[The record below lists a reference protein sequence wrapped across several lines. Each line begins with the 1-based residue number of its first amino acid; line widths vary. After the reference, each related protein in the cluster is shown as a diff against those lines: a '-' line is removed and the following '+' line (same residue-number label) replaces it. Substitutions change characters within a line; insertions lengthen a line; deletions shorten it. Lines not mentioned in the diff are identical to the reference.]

1 MRVTKR
7 SGRVEDV
14 KFDNVTNR
22 ISKLTEG
29 LSNSVDVTKVAQQVF
44 SSIYDGINTHEID
57 TLSAEICIGM
67 ITSDPD
73 YEILATRITAS
84 NIQKRAAN
92 NFHIAMR
99 KLHKAGIV
107 THEVLE
113 VSSKVKDDIKPERD
127 YDFGYFGL
135 KTLEKGYLQKIDGEI
150 IETPQYMY
158 MRVAIGIHGHDTE
171 RVLETYDALSKG
183 LFIHAT
189 PTLFNAG
196 TPRPQM
202 SSCFVAGTAVFTTNR
217 GPVPI
222 EEVCIG
228 DNVVTHTGSIKPV
241 LQTHK
246 NLLGDRTLFDVKI
259 YKTPGFQ
266 VTGNH
271 RFWSITKEQLHWKDE
286 PQWNSIEHLRVGD
299 WISIPKTK
307 LNTVYEILDMYE
319 LLKDENGTE
328 HWTYSFEFD
337 GTKMRRL
344 THFTSEYRPNGITL
358 KGEWFERYIKV
369 DEDFAWFIG
378 SWYGDGCITY
388 QRSSAKSK
396 RTPTHRGI
404 SFAQNPN
411 NTTFIEKIEKI
422 GCKYLGVHACIS
434 KSKKRNCLS
443 ISFNNSAIGNAFNIL
458 FGRWSSGKF
467 LWPNMY
473 SWNRNMVSAFIGG
486 LVSTDGCCTLRG
498 NVTVQLTNQPL
509 IKSIF
514 HLSRSVGLDTSL
526 TVGSKPYKDRKQYIG
541 RIQFPWIPEI
551 MKWVYK
557 HYDDNRL
564 YKSERANTT
573 LEIDGKIFLRINAKT
588 RVKDNLPEFV
598 YTLGVKDDHSY
609 TVQGVIAE
617 NCFLIANKEDSIDGI
632 YDTVKECARISKWAG
647 GIGLHIHDVR
657 ANKSHIRGTN
667 GTSDGIIP
675 MLRVYNSTAR
685 YVNQAGRRKG
695 SIAVY
700 LEPWHADILDFL
712 EIRLNQGDEEARC
725 RDLFSAMWIPDLF
738 MKRVESGGNWS
749 LFCPDQAKGLS
760 DVYGKEFE
768 DLYEKYEAEGLARKV
783 VPASEVW
790 KAIIKSQ
797 SETGTPY
804 MLYKDACNEKSNHK
818 HVGTIKSSNLCVAPE
833 TKILTSKGQQIISEL
848 VDQDVEVWNGDEFS
862 NVTIRQ
868 TGKNQKLL
876 TVKTSKGLELRCTP
890 YHKFW
895 IVGHNEPIEAQNLE
909 KGMKIIKHSLPVI
922 NHNTEN
928 MKYAY
933 THGLFCADG
942 TTSSHGNPKR
952 CLFKAK
958 NNGFCMRHQKNL
970 KDYEEDDDG
979 TCQANSYSEQK
990 FLDLYHVKK
999 KLMKFIDYDYASNND
1014 ACNKIRLRLPK
1025 DIDEKYTVPTECS
1038 LESKLEWFAGLIDGD
1053 GCVTKHQ
1060 GGRGISIQIGSIH
1073 YNFLNDVLL
1082 MLQTIGVNSRIN
1094 LSRNESIKELP
1105 GGSYTC
1111 KKLWRLLIPSGGVEL
1126 LKTLGL
1132 NTRRVNINTE
1142 NLPNRQAL
1150 HFDKIVSVED
1160 LGETSDTFC
1169 FNEPLK
1175 HRGIFNGILTGN
1187 CTEILEYTDKDE
1199 TAVCNL
1205 ASIALPKY
1213 VDVEKKEFNHE
1224 ELHRVTK
1231 MVTRNLN
1238 KVIDKNFY
1246 PTENGERSNMRHR
1259 PIGIGV
1265 QGLAD
1270 VFIMLRMSFGSE
1282 ESRKLNRDIFETI
1295 YHASLESSCELA
1307 EMYGTYET
1315 FKGSPFSQGILQ
1327 FDMWDR
1333 DPKFSGRYDW
1343 NAMRELVKKGTRNSL
1358 LLAPMPTA
1366 STSQILGNN
1375 ECFEPYTTNI
1385 YLRRTLAGEFVVVN
1399 KHLVNDLKER
1409 GLWSKEMKDL
1419 MVKANGSVQ
1428 NIIDIPDDLKELYK
1442 TVWEMSQKTI
1452 IDMAADRG
1460 VYIDQSQSMNLF
1472 VESPTLSKLSSMH
1485 MYAWKTGL
1493 KTGMYY
1499 LRSKA
1504 KARPIQFSLEAE
1516 CAMCS
1521 A

>member
-29 LSNSVDVTKVAQQVF
+29 LSETVDVTKIAQQVF
-44 SSIYDGINTHEID
+44 SSIYDGIKTPEID

-127 YDFGYFGL
+127 FEFGYFGL

-158 MRVAIGIHGHDTE
+158 MRVAIGIHGHDIDH
-171 RVLETYDALSKG
+171 VLETYDALSKG

-202 SSCFVAGTAVFTTNR
+202 SSCF
-217 GPVPI
+217 
-222 EEVCIG
+222 
-228 DNVVTHTGSIKPV
+228 
-241 LQTHK
+241 
-246 NLLGDRTLFDVKI
+246 
-259 YKTPGFQ
+259 
-266 VTGNH
+266 
-271 RFWSITKEQLHWKDE
+271 
-286 PQWNSIEHLRVGD
+286 
-299 WISIPKTK
+299 
-307 LNTVYEILDMYE
+307 
-319 LLKDENGTE
+319 
-328 HWTYSFEFD
+328 
-337 GTKMRRL
+337 
-344 THFTSEYRPNGITL
+344 
-358 KGEWFERYIKV
+358 
-369 DEDFAWFIG
+369 
-378 SWYGDGCITY
+378 
-388 QRSSAKSK
+388 
-396 RTPTHRGI
+396 
-404 SFAQNPN
+404 
-411 NTTFIEKIEKI
+411 
-422 GCKYLGVHACIS
+422 
-434 KSKKRNCLS
+434 
-443 ISFNNSAIGNAFNIL
+443 
-458 FGRWSSGKF
+458 
-467 LWPNMY
+467 
-473 SWNRNMVSAFIGG
+473 
-486 LVSTDGCCTLRG
+486 
-498 NVTVQLTNQPL
+498 
-509 IKSIF
+509 
-514 HLSRSVGLDTSL
+514 
-526 TVGSKPYKDRKQYIG
+526 
-541 RIQFPWIPEI
+541 
-551 MKWVYK
+551 
-557 HYDDNRL
+557 
-564 YKSERANTT
+564 
-573 LEIDGKIFLRINAKT
+573 
-588 RVKDNLPEFV
+588 
-598 YTLGVKDDHSY
+598 
-609 TVQGVIAE
+609 
-617 NCFLIANKEDSIDGI
+617 LIANKEDSIDGI

-647 GIGLHIHDVR
+647 GIGLHVHDVR

-675 MLRVYNSTAR
+675 MLRVYNTTAR

-712 EIRLNQGDEEARC
+712 EIRLNQGDEDARC

-738 MKRVESGGNWS
+738 MKRVESDGNWS
-749 LFCPDQAKGLS
+749 LFCPDTARGLS

-768 DLYEKYEAEGLARKV
+768 DLYEKYEADGLATKV
-783 VPASEVW
+783 VPASEIW

-818 HVGTIKSSNLCVAPE
+818 HLGTIKSSNLC
-833 TKILTSKGQQIISEL
+833 
-848 VDQDVEVWNGDEFS
+848 
-862 NVTIRQ
+862 
-868 TGKNQKLL
+868 
-876 TVKTSKGLELRCTP
+876 
-890 YHKFW
+890 
-895 IVGHNEPIEAQNLE
+895 
-909 KGMKIIKHSLPVI
+909 
-922 NHNTEN
+922 
-928 MKYAY
+928 
-933 THGLFCADG
+933 
-942 TTSSHGNPKR
+942 
-952 CLFKAK
+952 
-958 NNGFCMRHQKNL
+958 
-970 KDYEEDDDG
+970 
-979 TCQANSYSEQK
+979 
-990 FLDLYHVKK
+990 
-999 KLMKFIDYDYASNND
+999 
-1014 ACNKIRLRLPK
+1014 
-1025 DIDEKYTVPTECS
+1025 
-1038 LESKLEWFAGLIDGD
+1038 
-1053 GCVTKHQ
+1053 
-1060 GGRGISIQIGSIH
+1060 
-1073 YNFLNDVLL
+1073 
-1082 MLQTIGVNSRIN
+1082 
-1094 LSRNESIKELP
+1094 
-1105 GGSYTC
+1105 
-1111 KKLWRLLIPSGGVEL
+1111 
-1126 LKTLGL
+1126 
-1132 NTRRVNINTE
+1132 
-1142 NLPNRQAL
+1142 
-1150 HFDKIVSVED
+1150 
-1160 LGETSDTFC
+1160 
-1169 FNEPLK
+1169 
-1175 HRGIFNGILTGN
+1175 
-1187 CTEILEYTDKDE
+1187 TEIIEYTDKDE

-1246 PTENGERSNMRHR
+1246 PTENGKRSNMRHR

-1270 VFIMLRMSFGSE
+1270 VFIMLRMTFGSE

-1295 YHASLESSCELA
+1295 YHAALESSCELA
-1307 EMYGTYET
+1307 EMYGPYES
-1315 FKGSPFSQGILQ
+1315 FKGSPFSKGILQ

-1343 NAMRELVKKGTRNSL
+1343 NAMRELVKKGTMNSL

-1428 NIIDIPDDLKELYK
+1428 NIIDIPGDLKELYK

-1472 VESPTLSKLSSMH
+1472 VESPTVSKLSSMH

-1504 KARPIQFSLEAE
+1504 KSRPIQFSLEAE
-1516 CAMCS
+1516 CSMCS

>member
-29 LSNSVDVTKVAQQVF
+29 LSETVDVTKIAQQVF
-44 SSIYDGINTHEID
+44 SSIYDGIKTPEID

-127 YDFGYFGL
+127 FEFGYFGL

-158 MRVAIGIHGHDTE
+158 MRVAIGIHGHDIDH
-171 RVLETYDALSKG
+171 VLETYEALSKG

-202 SSCFVAGTAVFTTNR
+202 SS
-217 GPVPI
+217 
-222 EEVCIG
+222 
-228 DNVVTHTGSIKPV
+228 
-241 LQTHK
+241 
-246 NLLGDRTLFDVKI
+246 
-259 YKTPGFQ
+259 
-266 VTGNH
+266 
-271 RFWSITKEQLHWKDE
+271 
-286 PQWNSIEHLRVGD
+286 
-299 WISIPKTK
+299 
-307 LNTVYEILDMYE
+307 
-319 LLKDENGTE
+319 
-328 HWTYSFEFD
+328 
-337 GTKMRRL
+337 
-344 THFTSEYRPNGITL
+344 
-358 KGEWFERYIKV
+358 
-369 DEDFAWFIG
+369 
-378 SWYGDGCITY
+378 
-388 QRSSAKSK
+388 
-396 RTPTHRGI
+396 
-404 SFAQNPN
+404 
-411 NTTFIEKIEKI
+411 
-422 GCKYLGVHACIS
+422 
-434 KSKKRNCLS
+434 
-443 ISFNNSAIGNAFNIL
+443 
-458 FGRWSSGKF
+458 
-467 LWPNMY
+467 
-473 SWNRNMVSAFIGG
+473 
-486 LVSTDGCCTLRG
+486 
-498 NVTVQLTNQPL
+498 
-509 IKSIF
+509 
-514 HLSRSVGLDTSL
+514 
-526 TVGSKPYKDRKQYIG
+526 
-541 RIQFPWIPEI
+541 
-551 MKWVYK
+551 
-557 HYDDNRL
+557 
-564 YKSERANTT
+564 
-573 LEIDGKIFLRINAKT
+573 
-588 RVKDNLPEFV
+588 
-598 YTLGVKDDHSY
+598 
-609 TVQGVIAE
+609 
-617 NCFLIANKEDSIDGI
+617 CFLIANKEDSIDGI

-647 GIGLHIHDVR
+647 GIGLHVHDVR

-675 MLRVYNSTAR
+675 MLRVYNTTAR

-712 EIRLNQGDEEARC
+712 EIRLNQGDEDARC

-738 MKRVESGGNWS
+738 MKRVESDGNWS
-749 LFCPDQAKGLS
+749 LFCPDTARGLS

-768 DLYEKYEAEGLARKV
+768 DLYEKYEADGLATKV
-783 VPASEVW
+783 VPASEIW

-818 HVGTIKSSNLCVAPE
+818 HLGTIKSSNLC
-833 TKILTSKGQQIISEL
+833 
-848 VDQDVEVWNGDEFS
+848 
-862 NVTIRQ
+862 
-868 TGKNQKLL
+868 
-876 TVKTSKGLELRCTP
+876 
-890 YHKFW
+890 
-895 IVGHNEPIEAQNLE
+895 
-909 KGMKIIKHSLPVI
+909 
-922 NHNTEN
+922 
-928 MKYAY
+928 
-933 THGLFCADG
+933 
-942 TTSSHGNPKR
+942 
-952 CLFKAK
+952 
-958 NNGFCMRHQKNL
+958 
-970 KDYEEDDDG
+970 
-979 TCQANSYSEQK
+979 
-990 FLDLYHVKK
+990 
-999 KLMKFIDYDYASNND
+999 
-1014 ACNKIRLRLPK
+1014 
-1025 DIDEKYTVPTECS
+1025 
-1038 LESKLEWFAGLIDGD
+1038 
-1053 GCVTKHQ
+1053 
-1060 GGRGISIQIGSIH
+1060 
-1073 YNFLNDVLL
+1073 
-1082 MLQTIGVNSRIN
+1082 
-1094 LSRNESIKELP
+1094 
-1105 GGSYTC
+1105 
-1111 KKLWRLLIPSGGVEL
+1111 
-1126 LKTLGL
+1126 
-1132 NTRRVNINTE
+1132 
-1142 NLPNRQAL
+1142 
-1150 HFDKIVSVED
+1150 
-1160 LGETSDTFC
+1160 
-1169 FNEPLK
+1169 
-1175 HRGIFNGILTGN
+1175 
-1187 CTEILEYTDKDE
+1187 TEIIEYTDKDE

-1246 PTENGERSNMRHR
+1246 PTENGKRSNMRHR

-1270 VFIMLRMSFGSE
+1270 VFIMLRMTFGSE

-1295 YHASLESSCELA
+1295 YHAALESSCELA
-1307 EMYGTYET
+1307 EMYGPYES
-1315 FKGSPFSQGILQ
+1315 FKGSPFSKGILQ

-1343 NAMRELVKKGTRNSL
+1343 DAMRELVKKGTMNSL

-1428 NIIDIPDDLKELYK
+1428 NIIDIPGDLKELYK

-1472 VESPTLSKLSSMH
+1472 VESPTVSKLSSMH

-1504 KARPIQFSLEAE
+1504 KSRPIQFSLEAE
-1516 CAMCS
+1516 CSMCS